1 MTIVNIA
8 TVRETIENTVAEFHG
23 GLHGWST
30 GAEDFEIDELLEE
43 LDRIDQ
49 ETNQDD
55 ELNLPEAEV
64 ENGQWVD
71 SANFEVCVQNFFDS
85 FAENGPENG
94 PENGYLNEVIHN
106 QDADRVYDKNFEV
119 VEEAYQE
126 LLANGWEFETLS
138 GAICDAVNWAVRN
151 QFYFD
156 CANLSESIVEA
167 LEALR

>member
-1 MTIVNIA
+1 MAIVNIA
-8 TVRETIENTVAEFHG
+8 TVRETIENTVAEFYG

-30 GAEDFEIDELLEE
+30 GAENFEIDELLED

-55 ELNLPEAEV
+55 GLGLPEAEV

-85 FAENGPENG
+85 FADNGPD
-94 PENGYLNEVIHN
+94 NGYLSEVIYN
-106 QDADRVYDKNFEV
+106 QDADMIYDKNFEV

-126 LLANGWEFETLS
+126 LLANCWEFKTLS
-138 GAICDAVNWAVRN
+138 GAIFDSVNWAVRN

-156 CANLSESIVEA
+156 CANLSNNIVEA

>member
-8 TVRETIENTVAEFHG
+8 TVRETIENTVAEFCG
-23 GLHGWST
+23 GLYGWST
-30 GAEDFEIDELLEE
+30 GAEDFEIDELLED

-49 ETNQDD
+49 ETNRDD
-55 ELNLPEAEV
+55 ELGLPEAEV
-64 ENGQWVD
+64 DNGQWVD

-85 FAENGPENG
+85 FADHDLD
-94 PENGYLNEVIHN
+94 NGYLNEVIYN
-106 QDADRVYDKNFEV
+106 QDADKVYNKNFEV

-138 GAICDAVNWAVRN
+138 GAIYDAVNWAVRN
-151 QFYFD
+151 QFHYD
-156 CANLSESIVEA
+156 CANLSENIVEA

>member
-8 TVRETIENTVAEFHG
+8 TVRETIENTVAEFYG

-30 GAEDFEIDELLEE
+30 GAENFEIDELLED

-49 ETNQDD
+49 DD
-55 ELNLPEAEV
+55 EIGLPEAEV

-85 FAENGPENG
+85 FADNGPN
-94 PENGYLNEVIHN
+94 NGYLNEVIYS
-106 QDADRVYDKNFEV
+106 QDADMVYDKNFEV

-126 LLANGWEFETLS
+126 LLANDWEFETLS
-138 GAICDAVNWAVRN
+138 GVVCDVVNWAVRN
-151 QFYFD
+151 QFSYD
-156 CANLSESIVEA
+156 CANLSENIIEA
-167 LEALR
+167 LKALR

>member
-1 MTIVNIA
+1 MAIVNIA
-8 TVRETIENTVAEFHG
+8 TIRETIENTVAEFRG
-23 GLHGWST
+23 GLHCWPT

-43 LDRIDQ
+43 LDRVDQ

-55 ELNLPEAEV
+55 ELGLPEAEV

-94 PENGYLNEVIHN
+94 YLNEVIYN
-106 QDADRVYDKNFEV
+106 QDADIVYDKNFEF

-138 GAICDAVNWAVRN
+138 GAIFDSVNWAVRN
-151 QFYFD
+151 QFYSD
-156 CANLSESIVEA
+156 CANLSENIVET
-167 LEALR
+167 LETLR